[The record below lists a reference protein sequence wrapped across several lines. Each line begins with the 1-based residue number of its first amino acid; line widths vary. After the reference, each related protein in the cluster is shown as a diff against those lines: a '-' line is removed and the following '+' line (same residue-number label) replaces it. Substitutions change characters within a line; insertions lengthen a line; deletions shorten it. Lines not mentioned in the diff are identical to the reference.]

1 MLKPILSGLLCSLLP
16 LAAPALAQP
25 AASTKAFGHE
35 PGWRA
40 QLGAQQLDFQADDG
54 TRFALDVDVRPKAGA
69 APLQLGLQ
77 VRGEPLLLRTEQ
89 ALCHD
94 TRSGLPYP
102 WRVSLTLAGRVYLGC
117 GGEPA
122 ALLQGEAWQV
132 QDEGGQT
139 LRFEADGS
147 FQAQTGCNLL
157 RGRYVADDS
166 GLTLKTGPMTRR
178 ACWGEAATQAEERLL
193 ELLPQVL
200 RFDIDAQGRLLLRR
214 LDGSQ
219 LRLSRAQP
227 SS

>member
-1 MLKPILSGLLCSLLP
+1 MKRAGLLLALL
-16 LAAPALAQP
+16 LAGPVLAQSP
-25 AASTKAFGHE
+25 STAFGHE

-40 QLGAQQLDFQADDG
+40 QLGERQLDFQADDG
-54 TRFALDVDVRPKAGA
+54 KRFALDVDARPKPG

-77 VRGEPLLLRTEQ
+77 VQGEPLLLRAEV

-102 WRVSLTLAGRVYLGC
+102 WRLSLTLAGRVYLGC
-117 GGEPA
+117 GGHPA
-122 ALLQGEAWQV
+122 LLLQGEAWRLKNESG
-132 QDEGGQT
+132 QDESGQT
-139 LRFEADGS
+139 LRFDTDGS
-147 FQAQTGCNLL
+147 FHAQTGCNLL
-157 RGRYVADDS
+157 RGRYTADDS

-178 ACWGEAATQAEERLL
+178 ACWGAAATQAEERLL
-193 ELLPQVL
+193 AALPQVL
-200 RFDIDAQGRLLLRR
+200 RFDIDEQGRLLLRS